1 MTGTLHKLDIMDNIL
16 PPSIHLPFQVVKA
29 QLQYNS
35 QHLPRDESPIKT
47 LNMCIEIAGG
57 QGDNQKQ
64 CGVRW
69 DGGSMDGGWKH
80 GNIAVKQSDNLL
92 SESSR
97 SLTGVGA
104 NHHLPS
110 HSDRNKTM
118 K

>member
-1 MTGTLHKLDIMDNIL
+1 MIIRSSAGSTGTGAVWM
-16 PPSIHLPFQVVKA
+16 V
-29 QLQYNS
+29 
-35 QHLPRDESPIKT
+35 
-47 LNMCIEIAGG
+47 
-57 QGDNQKQ
+57 
-64 CGVRW
+64 
-69 DGGSMDGGWKH
+69 DGGWWMVDGGWEH

-104 NHHLPS
+104 NHPLPS

>member
-1 MTGTLHKLDIMDNIL
+1 MIIRSSAGSIGTRAVWM
-16 PPSIHLPFQVVKA
+16 V
-29 QLQYNS
+29 
-35 QHLPRDESPIKT
+35 
-47 LNMCIEIAGG
+47 
-57 QGDNQKQ
+57 
-64 CGVRW
+64 
-69 DGGSMDGGWKH
+69 DGGWEH